1 MFEMHSSLS
10 CVPSTR
16 AADSLCLRLSPLALA
31 CAFLSAPV
39 QAQTVLPEVQVTGQA
54 ERIGQQLAQP
64 ARSASHTGVSNQEVP
79 ASVDGVS
86 AEQMQERG
94 DYALVDAVTR
104 TVGLTS
110 SSTPGNG
117 GLSFSSRGFAG
128 VNSVGVA
135 EDGIV
140 LGVAAG
146 TTAYPGDSWGYERI
160 DVLRG
165 PASLMYGSGTMG
177 ATVNAIRKQPSRT
190 SSAEVL
196 LGAGTD
202 DTLRLGLGVTGA
214 LGAYASYR
222 IDSYTARSA
231 GERDL
236 DQSRNGKFM
245 STLRLE
251 PTSDLQ
257 IDLIADRSVQKP
269 SR

>member
-1 MFEMHSSLS
+1 MFEMHSSFS
-10 CVPSTR
+10 RVSSAR
-16 AADSLCLRLSPLALA
+16 AAQSLSVRLSPLALA

-135 EDGIV
+135 EDGMV

-146 TTAYPGDSWGYERI
+146 TTAYPGDSWATS
-160 DVLRG
+160 
-165 PASLMYGSGTMG
+165 ASTCC
-177 ATVNAIRKQPSRT
+177 A
-190 SSAEVL
+190 
-196 LGAGTD
+196 
-202 DTLRLGLGVTGA
+202 
-214 LGAYASYR
+214 
-222 IDSYTARSA
+222 ARP
-231 GERDL
+231 R
-236 DQSRNGKFM
+236 
-245 STLRLE
+245 
-251 PTSDLQ
+251 
-257 IDLIADRSVQKP
+257 
-269 SR
+269 

>member
-10 CVPSTR
+10 SPR
-16 AADSLCLRLSPLALA
+16 AAESLSLRLSPLALA
-31 CAFLSAPV
+31 CAFLCLPA
-39 QAQTVLPEVQVTGQA
+39 QAQTVLPEVQVSGQA

-79 ASVDGVS
+79 ASVDGIS

-135 EDGIV
+135 EDGMV

-146 TTAYPGDSWGYERI
+146 TTA
-160 DVLRG
+160 
-165 PASLMYGSGTMG
+165 
-177 ATVNAIRKQPSRT
+177 
-190 SSAEVL
+190 
-196 LGAGTD
+196 
-202 DTLRLGLGVTGA
+202 
-214 LGAYASYR
+214 
-222 IDSYTARSA
+222 
-231 GERDL
+231 
-236 DQSRNGKFM
+236 
-245 STLRLE
+245 
-251 PTSDLQ
+251 
-257 IDLIADRSVQKP
+257 
-269 SR
+269 